1 MLVGRLGGRAFGAL
15 AEVVSVT
22 HTFRRTILAL
32 VGGVLLT
39 GCNTMRPPRDSGS
52 ADPES
57 EVAAV
62 RTAWMTQPCS
72 GVSGGQDASFPALRS
87 RAESVAFYN
96 PRHASSRY
104 LAALMA
110 YQDNDR
116 TVAVHHLDDLLQLDP
131 AHAEAATMRARI
143 ALEDGNTPYA
153 VRMLEERI
161 GLRPDNPGLRET
173 LASAYYLDGQLDQ
186 ALDTLVEAERLG
198 APKDRV
204 LYNRGLIEEGRGK
217 NEIAAE
223 NYRGALAVQ
232 PYWAL
237 PRERLKGL
245 GLPTTVAV
253 AAPPALPAPAPATE
267 PKAKVVVAPP
277 KAPAPAATPAAA
289 PAPKVVA
296 PKAPPAAPPSGIPV
310 APTAPKSK

>member
-39 GCNTMRPPRDSGS
+39 GCNTMRPPRDSAS

-62 RTAWMTQPCS
+62 RTAWMTQPPS
-72 GVSGGQDASFPALRS
+72 GVSGGQDASLPALRS

-173 LASAYYLDGQLDQ
+173 LASAYYLDGQLDH
-186 ALDTLVEAERLG
+186 ALDTLAEAERLG
-198 APKDRV
+198 APKERV

-217 NEIAAE
+217 NEVAAE
-223 NYRGALAVQ
+223 NYRGALAIS
-232 PYWAL
+232 PYWAQ

-245 GLPTTVAV
+245 GLPVTVAV
-253 AAPPALPAPAPATE
+253 AAPPPLPAPAPATA
-267 PKAKVVVAPP
+267 PTAKVVVAPP
-277 KAPAPAATPAAA
+277 KIAPAPAAA

-296 PKAPPAAPPSGIPV
+296 PKTPPAAPPSGIPV
-310 APTAPKSK
+310 APSAPKSR